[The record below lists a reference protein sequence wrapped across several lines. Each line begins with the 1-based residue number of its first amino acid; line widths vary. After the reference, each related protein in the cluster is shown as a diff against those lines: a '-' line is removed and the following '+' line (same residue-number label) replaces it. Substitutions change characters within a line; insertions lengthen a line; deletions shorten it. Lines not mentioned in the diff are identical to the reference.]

1 MAFARMQTDTTAAP
15 EVATDLGSGTTE
27 GKPMA
32 LFTAEAFQNQ
42 YLSDG
47 ATDVH
52 AIVRIDATGAAA
64 SPVASGQGA
73 AEVII
78 VDTRSMGERGIR
90 EGSLAAAAPSRRSR
104 TAPLSPLLPAI
115 TLPGRSIRAHP
126 CPAPR

>member
-1 MAFARMQTDTTAAP
+1 MAQ
-15 EVATDLGSGTTE
+15 
-27 GKPMA
+27 
-32 LFTAEAFQNQ
+32 FTAEAFQNQ

-78 VDTRSMGERGIR
+78 VDTSGSMGERGIR
-90 EGSLAAAAPSRRSR
+90 EGSLAAAA
-104 TAPLSPLLPAI
+104 AI
-115 TLPGRSIRAHP
+115 QETDGTVHR
-126 CPAPR
+126 